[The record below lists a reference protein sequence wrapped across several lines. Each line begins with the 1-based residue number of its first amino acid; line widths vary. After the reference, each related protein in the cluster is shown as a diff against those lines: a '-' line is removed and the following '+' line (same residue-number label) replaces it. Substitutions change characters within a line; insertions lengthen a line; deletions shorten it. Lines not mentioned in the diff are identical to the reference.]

1 MQIKYVDTKN
11 KLADLLTKGN
21 VTCVKWNHLL
31 HLFNIMNS
39 RCFFSSHFLSIKS
52 RTPCPLMD
60 ICHLISA
67 EYKGRTSPTQST
79 ASSSSP
85 VFPSYQTT
93 TCTPPTGLLL
103 GRFAVQSPLTGYE
116 PNASVEV
123 SSTEVTPTL
132 FPSRNG
138 SIGSPYNS
146 GDDTATTPAVSE
158 VGKRSDWGMLAS
170 PLFSQERQGRT
181 HSEFISL

>member
-1 MQIKYVDTKN
+1 MS
-11 KLADLLTKGN
+11 ADG
-21 VTCVKWNHLL
+21 H
-31 HLFNIMNS
+31 
-39 RCFFSSHFLSIKS
+39 
-52 RTPCPLMD
+52 
-60 ICHLISA
+60 HLISA

-79 ASSSSP
+79 ASSSSL
-85 VFPSYQTT
+85 VFPSNQTT

-132 FPSRNG
+132 FPSRKG
-138 SIGSPYNS
+138 SIVSPYNS

-158 VGKRSDWGMLAS
+158 VGKRSDWEMLAS
-170 PLFSQERQGRT
+170 PLFLQERQGRT
-181 HSEFISL
+181 HSEFITFTEKVWETRSCDPSPPTASGDLVATLQGSAILS